1 MIAGGDGTP
10 KHLFPDCP
18 YVKRMMGLTNVVGT
32 YRLSPS
38 SRVLNLI
45 RCKWC
50 RTRYLGWL
58 VEDPEIPTRLIEVL
72 SLARRRKEEKAPPP

>member
-1 MIAGGDGTP
+1 MFAGGDGAP

-18 YVKRMMGLTNVVGT
+18 YVRRMMGPTGRVRT
-32 YRLSPS
+32 FRLSPN

-50 RTRYLGWL
+50 RTRYLEWL
-58 VEDPEIPTRLIEVL
+58 VEDPEIPIRLIEVL
-72 SLARRRKEEKAPPP
+72 GLARRRTEEKAPPP